1 MNSGSYSPEIKQV
14 MKLFDADEI
23 SPNRTAEPM
32 FAAEGGSDDIAYTAG
47 GVAGTKSQLAEWKEQ
62 GGVMAGG
69 RRSRRTHHK
78 RRRGHK
84 KSAKRTRRSR
94 RRM

>member
-1 MNSGSYSPEIKQV
+1 MNSGSYSPETQRV
-14 MKLFDADEI
+14 MDLFDADEI
-23 SPNRTAEPM
+23 SPNRTADPM
-32 FAAEGGSDDIAYTAG
+32 FPAEGGPDDIAYTAG

-69 RRSRRTHHK
+69 RRNRRTHHK

-94 RRM
+94 RRL